1 MMVAAMNPCPCGFH
15 SHPVKECTCSPS
27 TVARYQK
34 KISGPLMDRVDV
46 FVEVPPVEYEKLVEH
61 SSAEDSSHPRQRVEQ
76 AREVQRERFLDNGFL
91 CNAEMGPAEVWQH
104 CQLEDGAR
112 SLLQT
117 AAQRLTLSARAFHR
131 VLKVSR
137 TIADL
142 DGADVISVSHLAEAL
157 QYRAR
162 VAMG

>member
-1 MMVAAMNPCPCGFH
+1 MFITDI
-15 SHPVKECTCSPS
+15 CTCSPS
-27 TVARYQK
+27 AVARYQK

-46 FVEVPPVEYEKLVEH
+46 FVEVPPVEYEKLVEDSPSEE
-61 SSAEDSSHPRQRVEQ
+61 SSRPRQRVEH
-76 AREVQRERFLDNGFL
+76 AREVQRERFQENGFL
-91 CNAEMGPAEVWQH
+91 CNSEMGPAQVWQH

-117 AAQRLTLSARAFHR
+117 AAQRLSLSARAFHR

-142 DGADVISVSHLAEAL
+142 DGSDVIGVSHLAEAL

>member
-1 MMVAAMNPCPCGFH
+1 
-15 SHPVKECTCSPS
+15 
-27 TVARYQK
+27 
-34 KISGPLMDRVDV
+34 
-46 FVEVPPVEYEKLVEH
+46 
-61 SSAEDSSHPRQRVEQ
+61 
-76 AREVQRERFLDNGFL
+76 
-91 CNAEMGPAEVWQH
+91 MGPAEVWQH

-142 DGADVISVSHLAEAL
+142 DGSGIIGVPHLAEAL

-162 VAMG
+162 AATA

>member
-15 SHPVKECTCSPS
+15 NHPARECTCSPS

-34 KISGPLMDRVDV
+34 RISGPLMDRVDV
-46 FVEVPPVEYEKLVEH
+46 FVEVPPVEYEKLVDAVPSEG
-61 SSAEDSSHPRQRVEQ
+61 SVGPRERVEQ
-76 AREVQRERFLDNGFL
+76 AREVQRERFRDNGFL
-91 CNAEMGPAEVWQH
+91 CNSEMGPAEVWQH
-104 CQLEDGAR
+104 CRLEDGAR

-142 DGADVISVSHLAEAL
+142 DGSESISVPHLAEAL

-162 VAMG
+162 AATA

>member
-1 MMVAAMNPCPCGFH
+1 MEDAA
-15 SHPVKECTCSPS
+15 T
-27 TVARYQK
+27 
-34 KISGPLMDRVDV
+34 
-46 FVEVPPVEYEKLVEH
+46 
-61 SSAEDSSHPRQRVEQ
+61 
-76 AREVQRERFLDNGFL
+76 
-91 CNAEMGPAEVWQH
+91 
-104 CQLEDGAR
+104 

-142 DGADVISVSHLAEAL
+142 DGADTIRVPHLAEAL

-162 VAMG
+162 AAIG

>member
-1 MMVAAMNPCPCGFH
+1 M
-15 SHPVKECTCSPS
+15 
-27 TVARYQK
+27 
-34 KISGPLMDRVDV
+34 
-46 FVEVPPVEYEKLVEH
+46 EYEKLVDNSPAEE
-61 SSAEDSSHPRQRVEQ
+61 SSRPRERVAQ
-76 AREVQRERFLDNGFL
+76 ARELQRERFRDNGFL
-91 CNAEMGPAEVWQH
+91 CNSEMGPAEVWQH
-104 CQLEDGAR
+104 CQLDDGAR

-142 DGADVISVSHLAEAL
+142 DGAERISVPHLAEAL

-162 VAMG
+162 AALG

>member
-1 MMVAAMNPCPCGFH
+1 
-15 SHPVKECTCSPS
+15 
-27 TVARYQK
+27 
-34 KISGPLMDRVDV
+34 MDRVDV
-46 FVEVPPVEYEKLVEH
+46 FVEVPPVEYDKLVESATGEG
-61 SSAEDSSHPRQRVEQ
+61 SSGPRQRVEH
-76 AREVQRERFLDNGFL
+76 ARDVQRQRFSDNGFL
-91 CNAEMGPAEVWQH
+91 CNSEMGPAEVWEY
-104 CQLEDGAR
+104 CQLEDAAR

-142 DGADVISVSHLAEAL
+142 DGVDTIGVSHLAEAL

-162 VAMG
+162 AAIG

>member
-1 MMVAAMNPCPCGFH
+1 M
-15 SHPVKECTCSPS
+15 
-27 TVARYQK
+27 
-34 KISGPLMDRVDV
+34 
-46 FVEVPPVEYEKLVEH
+46 
-61 SSAEDSSHPRQRVEQ
+61 
-76 AREVQRERFLDNGFL
+76 QRERFRDNGFL
-91 CNAEMGPAEVWQH
+91 CNSEMGPAEVWQH
-104 CQLEDGAR
+104 CPLEDGAR

-117 AAQRLTLSARAFHR
+117 AAQRLSLSARAFHR

-142 DGADVISVSHLAEAL
+142 DGADMIAVSHLAESL